1 MKINDKNL
9 SAFAASLN
17 GIDREGWLVKRGEIN
32 KAFQK
37 RWFVL
42 KGNLLFYFDKRF
54 DKEPTGVIILEGCTI
69 ELAEDDGQF
78 GFKVVFHGQGNR
90 TYILVADSQD
100 SMEQWMKA
108 LACASYDYIKLM
120 VSELQRQLEEMEVN
134 VPVSEEA
141 VNTSGHPVPPPRT
154 RHNPFNRALTSTSH
168 NRSHS
173 IRSAP
178 GRTDH
183 DNYRQKITFRELH
196 NIYSRRIL
204 QDFNEWK
211 YQQRQLQQP
220 LIQL

>member
-9 SAFAASLN
+9 SAFAVSLN

-42 KGNLLFYFDKRF
+42 K
-54 DKEPTGVIILEGCTI
+54 

-78 GFKVVFHGQGNR
+78 GFKIVFHGQGNR

-134 VPVSEEA
+134 VPLSNEEDNA
-141 VNTSGHPVPPPRT
+141 SGHPVPPPRT
-154 RHNPFNRALTSTSH
+154 RHNPFNRAHASGSH
-168 NRSHS
+168 CRSHS